1 MKYLIAL
8 FALTSFSVLAAEHE
22 YNVVIKDHRF
32 EPAEIHVPAGQ
43 KVKLLVHNQDSTP
56 EEFESHKLNREKIIA
71 PGATATIYVGPLEP
85 GSYGFVG
92 EFNEDTARGHIIA
105 E

>member
-1 MKYLIAL
+1 MKYLLAL
-8 FALTSFSVLAAEHE
+8 FALTSFSALAADNE
-22 YNVVIKDHRF
+22 YHLVIKDHQF
-32 EPAEIHVPAGQ
+32 QPSEIHVPAGQ
-43 KVKLLVHNQDSTP
+43 KVKLLVENQDSTP
-56 EEFESHKLNREKIIA
+56 EEFESHKLNREKVIA

-92 EFNEDTARGHIIA
+92 EFNEKTARGHIIA

>member
-1 MKYLIAL
+1 MKYLVAL
-8 FALTSFSVLAAEHE
+8 FALASFSVFAADGE
-22 YNVVIKDHRF
+22 YKLVIKDHKF

-43 KVKLLVHNQDSTP
+43 KVKLLVENQDSTP
-56 EEFESHKLNREKIIA
+56 EEFESHKLNREKVIA

-85 GSYGFVG
+85 GRYGFVG
-92 EFNEDTARGHIIA
+92 EFNEDIARGHIIA